1 MRDYVEK
8 INKVGDNIEGN
19 NTVNA
24 GEFNSLTKELKNT
37 LVSAGINFGSINS
50 AGEDV
55 INNQL
60 ATAIFNISQ
69 KASWWED
76 ISTQA
81 NSIILTRSDSVIYP
95 STPFAGQRISWVNEI
110 ENTAPPTI
118 KIGVYNSTILKT
130 LSGQDLPSQAL
141 LSDNLYNAV
150 FDGAFWRLEGVSSII
165 LTGLIYMGENQ
176 GNSLACNGAEVS
188 RITYARLFAKI
199 GTKYGIGNGLDTFNL
214 PNFTNRVA
222 RGVGSLIADAELQE
236 DGIKTHSHTA
246 STNTV
251 ITNVWDH
258 THPIPA
264 KDWSFKTTG
273 IQLGDGK
280 NPIIMPIDNIT
291 QTREYENY
299 KSGQTGGL
307 ETAYKYTYTTERNTS
322 ASGGHTHT
330 SNSTTNIENFGASE
344 NTVKA
349 LGIKFWIFI

>member
-8 INKVGDNIEGN
+8 TNKVGDNIEGN
-19 NTVNA
+19 DTVNA
-24 GEFNSLTKELKNT
+24 GEFNSIAKELKNT

-69 KASWWED
+69 KASWWND
-76 ISTQA
+76 VSTQA
-81 NSIILTRSDSVIYP
+81 NSILLTRSDSVIYP

-141 LSDNLYNAV
+141 LSNNLYNAV

-251 ITNVWDH
+251 ITNGGNH
-258 THPIPA
+258 THPIA
-264 KDWSFKTTG
+264 DIRGNFTVGDSFFA
-273 IQLGDGK
+273 
-280 NPIIMPIDNIT
+280 
-291 QTREYENY
+291 
-299 KSGQTGGL
+299 TGGGAMLPTDYTNLRAGSNQSFDGFKGL
-307 ETAYKYTYTTERNTS
+307 EFSSHRAGVTGTGA
-322 ASGGHTHT
+322 GGDHTHT